1 MAVDDTFPGRF
12 AHARQRGQAVV
23 ELALVAPVLLL
34 LCFGVLGVGRVTQ
47 AHMAARAV
55 AWEAARAA
63 AVAPSAAG
71 AAQRGVAMG
80 LAVADAYRLRRSALQ
95 LTVDASD
102 FRRGGQVRADA
113 RYTVSL
119 ADLPL
124 LGWAATT
131 VDSVHTEPIDPY
143 RAGLG
148 GSAS

>member
-1 MAVDDTFPGRF
+1 MSVRRGGHPRGKGDA
-12 AHARQRGQAVV
+12 QRGQAVV
-23 ELALVAPVLLL
+23 EVALVLPVLLL
-34 LCFGVLGVGRVTQ
+34 LVVGVLGVGRITQ

-63 AVAPSAAG
+63 ALAPSSGAATERGLAAG
-71 AAQRGVAMG
+71 V
-80 LAVADAYRLRRSALQ
+80 AVADAYRLQPSALS

-113 RYTVSL
+113 RYRVSL

-124 LGWAATT
+124 LGWASAS
-131 VDSVHTEPIDPY
+131 VDSAHTEPVDPY
-143 RAGLG
+143 RSGLG